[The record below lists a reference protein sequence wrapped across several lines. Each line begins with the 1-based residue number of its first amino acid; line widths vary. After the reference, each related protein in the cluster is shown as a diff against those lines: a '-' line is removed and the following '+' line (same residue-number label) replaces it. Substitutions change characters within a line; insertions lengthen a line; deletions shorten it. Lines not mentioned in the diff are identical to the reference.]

1 MIPQSYYTDVNINY
15 KKSTPLIGSVPMSV
29 LISKSAAST
38 KEYTS
43 LQQVQ
48 SDYLSSTAPELVAA
62 TLYFNNG
69 GTDLLIYQQD
79 SDDTDDVAINKLL
92 DTYSNFVWITFI
104 EEKNASELQLIANT
118 LALSTQPLP
127 KYLAQT
133 TNIEN
138 ATTTLS
144 AQGIGNVA
152 LLYSNDLE
160 LVPYSAIVIPA
171 YFSGINLN
179 EVDSVK
185 SLIFTKVNGV
195 AVSDVNTTQLTS
207 LVNANWNIVVNL
219 GGRYTILDGGKMVD
233 GQPIHSAWGFALFK
247 QNCENVV
254 VDLLVNKL
262 PYQNSSNV
270 VIENALSGVCNQF
283 VTNGLIGT
291 DRTYNQETQ
300 SVNYNGFEYV
310 TIRNG
315 QVLASGYYIYSVPI
329 GNATSADKE
338 IGKIPPIYI
347 YAIINDVIRQ
357 VIIIGEVTK

>member
-15 KKSTPLIGSVPMSV
+15 KKSTPLIGSVSMSV
-29 LISKSAAST
+29 LISKTATST

-48 SDYLSSTAPELVAA
+48 SDYLSSSAPELKAA

-69 GTDLLIYQQD
+69 GTDLLIYQQE
-79 SDDTDDVAINKLL
+79 SSETDDVAINNLL
-92 DTYSNFVWITFI
+92 AEYSNFVWITFV
-104 EEKNASELQLIANT
+104 ESKDASDLQLIANT
-118 LALSTQPLP
+118 LALSKQPLP

-133 TNIEN
+133 TNVEN
-138 ATTTLS
+138 APTILS
-144 AQGIGNVA
+144 SQGINNVA
-152 LLYSNDLE
+152 LLYSNELE
-160 LVPYSAIVIPA
+160 VTPYSAIVIPA
-171 YFSGINLN
+171 YFSGINLV
-179 EVDSVK
+179 ETDSIK
-185 SLIFTKVNGV
+185 SLIFTKINGV
-195 AVSDVNTTQLTS
+195 SISDISTSQLTT
-207 LVNANWNIVVNL
+207 LVNDNWNVVVNL

-283 VTNGLIGT
+283 VSNGLIGT

-300 SVNYNGFEYV
+300 SVNYNGYEYV

-315 QVLASGYYIYSVPI
+315 QVLTSGYFIYSVPI
-329 GNATSADKE
+329 GNASSADKE
-338 IGKIPPIYI
+338 VGKIPPIYI